1 MLISEAIALGLQLF
15 RGVQNAVN
23 NGQAEVSEEDLNA
36 AVGEIAASDTR
47 LTDAIARAR
56 AREAGE

>member
-47 LTDAIARAR
+47 LTAAIARAR